1 MSLAAADNASDD
13 RKLADLRVAARH
25 LVTHPLVRL
34 EADPAMFRLIRR
46 HEHELDR
53 WFSQRLG
60 YRLQVTADTAR
71 LFKGT
76 IVATRRPLQAP
87 TSSPRPFSRREYTML
102 ALILAAVAAGPNVIS
117 LRDLV
122 HEVRSAAVDAE
133 VTLGDDAG
141 DRRAFVNALR
151 WLVDNGVAAELHDRI
166 DRYISDDDADAV
178 LSVRP
183 DRVALLPL
191 PALARATDAAT
202 LVDRRDQRAATRP
215 WMRAWLVEE
224 PVLYRDDLTEEE
236 WSELRRRL
244 GQEAAL
250 LDEMFG
256 LRLEVRAEGVIA
268 IDPAGELTDQ
278 SFPSG
283 GTVGHASLL
292 LIDRLVGDGVERT
305 TRDAA
310 VGIVAEL
317 AERNRRFW
325 SKLADTPEALT
336 DQAVALLRDQR
347 LVDVDGDDLVV
358 LPAAA
363 RYAVAVEVA
372 VEVFDGS
379 DQASLW

>member
-1 MSLAAADNASDD
+1 MSIAAQNDEAGE
-13 RKLADLRVAARH
+13 RRLADLRVAARH
-25 LVTHPLVRL
+25 LVAHPLVRL
-34 EADPAMFRLIRR
+34 EADPAMFRLVRR

-76 IVATRRPLQAP
+76 IVSTRRPLQAP

-122 HEVRSAAVDAE
+122 HEIRSAAVDAE
-133 VTLGDDAG
+133 VTLGEDSG

-151 WLVDNGVAAELHDRI
+151 WLIDHGVASELHDRI
-166 DRYISDDDADAV
+166 DRYVTDDDADAV

-191 PALARATDAAT
+191 PALARATDAAA

-224 PVLYRDDLTEEE
+224 PVLYRHDLTEEE
-236 WSELRRRL
+236 WAELRRRL
-244 GQEAAL
+244 KEEAAL

-278 SFPSG
+278 AFPTG
-283 GTVGHASLL
+283 GTIGHASLL
-292 LIDRLVGDGVERT
+292 LIDRLVGDGIERT
-305 TRDAA
+305 TRDTA

-317 AERNRRFW
+317 AHRNRRFW
-325 SKLADTPEALT
+325 SKLADTPESLT
-336 DQAVALLRDQR
+336 DQAVEVLRNHR

-363 RYAVAVEVA
+363 RYAVSVQVQVA
-372 VEVFDGS
+372 DGGD
-379 DQASLW
+379 DQVSLW